1 MAAPPPR
8 PGSLAP
14 LLQSSILSGSPPP
27 GMLAPRSPTQLPVAA
42 AQLEPSE
49 RVRFFRGQ
57 LLKPQADELRL
68 GRTEVSALSDAG
80 GHGRYAHAEGESS
93 LHTDRAYPFGAI
105 PPTVVPER
113 FHVRAPNGRRLFPS
127 DRPTGREEVEQ
138 LERVYDAL
146 LEEAGDD
153 LQLQLDARD
162 IVFAEIARQVQPHCA
177 ERAELVRRIQAL
189 FYKHTAE
196 ALPLVGRVEAVE
208 KALQEKREQL
218 AAMQRDH
225 AALTA
230 SRNRLH
236 GSATRAFPSKHVL
249 RAAIADES
257 AHKAPNPLVSE
268 FRRIV
273 NAADRL
279 HLLSEVFARLEPH
292 EQLSVAARALDTLPP
307 DHVSALVA
315 EQLEALS
322 PEDVLELMLT
332 SLRAGTGHFGV
343 LQAVL
348 MELPPRK
355 MVEFIDCVVET
366 WNGEGA
372 SFAITLFNGLSTDD
386 RLAVLNSF
394 RHNLSDEEYV
404 ALLGHG
410 LSERERATLRRRLA
424 LRAQQ
429 RSPASA
435 LGNAGVS
442 KATQAPDG
450 DDDEDDRP
458 LTHKEVLELAAKSN
472 QAAWV
477 LFDRAD
483 AWSRFASDEPINS
496 GDELD
501 SEQILL
507 TIAELYDDKVKA
519 NVAADQ
525 ADAPRPAW
533 AQFVYIWMMQRYSVK
548 SRAMAALGAL
558 LDGAVKGAVESDR
571 LRLFCIVC
579 GLSLEHAPSA
589 RRVDVLLGFIA
600 SLFPN
605 EVRERMTAAEGRL
618 LSPLYDSGADIS
630 AAEAVGMIRDRH
642 LRTYTKRLMR
652 ACDKVIN
659 EHRLVNV
666 DRLLLAL
673 VDAFDDMT
681 LKVNAGLEQLL
692 HKYDENGDGV
702 LSLKEFTAMCS
713 RLNRDAPEESVQA
726 LFMEVQEASERIDAS
741 VGDSLLP
748 QAFVQVMHGTQGFID
763 GEAFLEFLREMCL
776 MPQEDE

>member
-257 AHKAPNPLVSE
+257 AHKV
-268 FRRIV
+268 RRCAGRV
-273 NAADRL
+273 R
-279 HLLSEVFARLEPH
+279 
-292 EQLSVAARALDTLPP
+292 
-307 DHVSALVA
+307 
-315 EQLEALS
+315 
-322 PEDVLELMLT
+322 
-332 SLRAGTGHFGV
+332 RAGTGQGGRREEC
-343 LQAVL
+343 A
-348 MELPPRK
+348 
-355 MVEFIDCVVET
+355 
-366 WNGEGA
+366 GA
-372 SFAITLFNGLSTDD
+372 SERRDRARAAHPAPCRVCGKSGLSGT
-386 RLAVLNSF
+386 
-394 RHNLSDEEYV
+394 
-404 ALLGHG
+404 G
-410 LSERERATLRRRLA
+410 
-424 LRAQQ
+424 
-429 RSPASA
+429 AS
-435 LGNAGVS
+435 G
-442 KATQAPDG
+442 
-450 DDDEDDRP
+450 
-458 LTHKEVLELAAKSN
+458 AAKGTH
-472 QAAWV
+472 
-477 LFDRAD
+477 R
-483 AWSRFASDEPINS
+483 
-496 GDELD
+496 
-501 SEQILL
+501 
-507 TIAELYDDKVKA
+507 
-519 NVAADQ
+519 
-525 ADAPRPAW
+525 
-533 AQFVYIWMMQRYSVK
+533 
-548 SRAMAALGAL
+548 
-558 LDGAVKGAVESDR
+558 R
-571 LRLFCIVC
+571 LRLVKQRPRAARAWTETRASPHSERPSSQLPVGVPPPPPPPSSFRPPSSASSAPPVC
-579 GLSLEHAPSA
+579 AVRPA
-589 RRVDVLLGFIA
+589 RRALLRA
-600 SLFPN
+600 RRPTRSSPSS
-605 EVRERMTAAEGRL
+605 AEL
-618 LSPLYDSGADIS
+618 
-630 AAEAVGMIRDRH
+630 
-642 LRTYTKRLMR
+642 
-652 ACDKVIN
+652 
-659 EHRLVNV
+659 
-666 DRLLLAL
+666 
-673 VDAFDDMT
+673 
-681 LKVNAGLEQLL
+681 
-692 HKYDENGDGV
+692 
-702 LSLKEFTAMCS
+702 
-713 RLNRDAPEESVQA
+713 
-726 LFMEVQEASERIDAS
+726 
-741 VGDSLLP
+741 
-748 QAFVQVMHGTQGFID
+748 
-763 GEAFLEFLREMCL
+763 
-776 MPQEDE
+776 